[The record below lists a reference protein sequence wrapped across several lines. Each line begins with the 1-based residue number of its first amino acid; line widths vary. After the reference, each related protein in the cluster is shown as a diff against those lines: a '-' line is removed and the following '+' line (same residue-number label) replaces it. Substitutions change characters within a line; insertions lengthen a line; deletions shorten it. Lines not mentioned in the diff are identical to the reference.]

1 VKGIAHVTG
10 GGIEANLARI
20 LPPGLRAVI
29 DRGAWEVPPIFRLIQ
44 ERGRVPDDEMWRVFN
59 MGIGLVL
66 VAEEGQAAQMLGGL
80 PGCVLMGVVR
90 QGSGS
95 GG

>member
-1 VKGIAHVTG
+1 
-10 GGIEANLARI
+10 
-20 LPPGLRAVI
+20 
-29 DRGAWEVPPIFRLIQ
+29 VPPIFRLIQ

-66 VAEEGQAAQMLGGL
+66 VAEEGQAAQAQAGL
-80 PGCVLMGVVR
+80 PGCVLMGAVR

-95 GG
+95 GGG